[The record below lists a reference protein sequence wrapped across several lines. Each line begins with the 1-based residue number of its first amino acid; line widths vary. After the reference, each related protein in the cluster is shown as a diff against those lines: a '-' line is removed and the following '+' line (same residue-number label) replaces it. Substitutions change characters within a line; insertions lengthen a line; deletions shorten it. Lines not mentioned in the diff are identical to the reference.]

1 MKIGAK
7 ILDTLYETR
16 IRLRNKVLLVLSKA
30 STVSG
35 WVEDEVNKA
44 FAEERRRGETVL
56 LPIRIDNAVFT
67 TSQAR
72 AAKLRDSRHI
82 GDFRRWKDHDAYKQ
96 QFDRLLRDL
105 KVESSG
111 A

>member
-1 MKIGAK
+1 MA
-7 ILDTLYETR
+7 
-16 IRLRNKVLLVLSKA
+16 
-30 STVSG
+30 
-35 WVEDEVNKA
+35 
-44 FAEERRRGETVL
+44 TVL

-67 TSQAR
+67 TSQAW